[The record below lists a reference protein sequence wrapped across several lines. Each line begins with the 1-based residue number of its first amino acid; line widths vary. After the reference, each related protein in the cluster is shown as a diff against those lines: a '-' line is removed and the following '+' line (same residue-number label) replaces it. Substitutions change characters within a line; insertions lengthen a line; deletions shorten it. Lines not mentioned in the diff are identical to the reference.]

1 MESGGVM
8 TVVPP
13 PIHRTFGSAAD
24 RFERRA
30 SLPMRRLPRYTRA
43 QRRGGGASAALH
55 ASESCNMVCPTPR
68 EHRCQRRCARGH
80 PNHRGVMS
88 RARSARTSGLLFR
101 CIPDPHSKRQ
111 IKRGAPRTFPLP
123 QKEADAGHFEQPRRR
138 ATGGGGQ
145 WVHAVEIAS
154 PRGGPDHV
162 LSRSATAGHGAVS
175 HHPPARGGS
184 SQRMQLVAARPWF
197 TSGSNNQSSTPAAK
211 VLAMARKAPP
221 ALVAPR
227 QRRCDRALP
236 WAAMRF
242 LGAVFGSCRHA
253 SAFEVR
259 KDRPIANPLSMMC

>member
-1 MESGGVM
+1 MRSN
-8 TVVPP
+8 T
-13 PIHRTFGSAAD
+13 
-24 RFERRA
+24 RR
-30 SLPMRRLPRYTRA
+30 R
-43 QRRGGGASAALH
+43 
-55 ASESCNMVCPTPR
+55 
-68 EHRCQRRCARGH
+68 
-80 PNHRGVMS
+80 
-88 RARSARTSGLLFR
+88 RSATH
-101 CIPDPHSKRQ
+101 CIPGRPSKRQ
-111 IKRGAPRTFPLP
+111 IKRGAPPLFLFP
-123 QKEADAGHFEQPRRR
+123 QKEADAGRFESPRRR
-138 ATGGGGQ
+138 ASGGGGQ
-145 WVHAVEIAS
+145 WVHAVKIAS
-154 PRGGPDHV
+154 PREAAQITC

-242 LGAVFGSCRHA
+242 LRAVFGSCRHA

-259 KDRPIANPLSMMC
+259 KDRPIANPLSIIC

>member
-1 MESGGVM
+1 M
-8 TVVPP
+8 
-13 PIHRTFGSAAD
+13 AA
-24 RFERRA
+24 A
-30 SLPMRRLPRYTRA
+30 K
-43 QRRGGGASAALH
+43 RGRVALGPGR
-55 ASESCNMVCPTPR
+55 SP
-68 EHRCQRRCARGH
+68 
-80 PNHRGVMS
+80 
-88 RARSARTSGLLFR
+88 SARVGDMREKSDPLVTLLCKLFTQR
-101 CIPDPHSKRQ
+101 ACIPDPHSKRQ